1 MHVAVR
7 VSEFVRRDL
16 PGYVGQIVLW
26 FTAAFIGSLGGLPQ
40 QMGIGPAA
48 LVAAIT
54 GGWAISAAAWPFTAL
69 VLLVGS
75 YAQVSLPGSGW
86 FGTAPMR

>member
-1 MHVAVR
+1 
-7 VSEFVRRDL
+7 
-16 PGYVGQIVLW
+16 
-26 FTAAFIGSLGGLPQ
+26 
-40 QMGIGPAA
+40 MGIGPAA